1 MSTVFFD
8 VDTQLDFVYPAGA
21 LYVPGAER
29 VLPAVEKLN
38 RYAAGHGLPVIST
51 TDAHAENDPEFRV
64 WPPHCVRGTF
74 GQRKAPGTLLE
85 NRLVVAPE
93 RGDYSA
99 GGGIRQ
105 IILQKQPGAVAH
117 RAAGGA
123 GAGRGS
129 EPEGRRRAANARGDH
144 GGRRTCYQ
152 RGGSVRVSQPATI
165 AAARRPPLHHKWNSR
180 ISSSSTTRSRST
192 INPEWRPEGS

>member
-105 IILQKQPGAVAH
+105 IILQKQTLDCFSNPNLTGLLDQLDAERCVVYGVVTEYCVRQAVLGLL
-117 RAAGGA
+117 RTGRRVELVRDGVQSLKEEDERRTLEEITAAGG
-123 GAGRGS
+123 RVTS
-129 EPEGRRRAANARGDH
+129 AAEVCA
-144 GGRRTCYQ
+144 
-152 RGGSVRVSQPATI
+152 
-165 AAARRPPLHHKWNSR
+165 
-180 ISSSSTTRSRST
+180 
-192 INPEWRPEGS
+192 

>member
-105 IILQKQPGAVAH
+105 IILQKQTLDCFSNPNLTGLLDQLDAERCVVYGVVTEYCVRQAVLGLLRTGRRVELVRDAVQSLKEEDE
-117 RAAGGA
+117 RRTLEEITAAGG
-123 GAGRGS
+123 RV
-129 EPEGRRRAANARGDH
+129 
-144 GGRRTCYQ
+144 T
-152 RGGSVRVSQPATI
+152 SVAEVCA
-165 AAARRPPLHHKWNSR
+165 
-180 ISSSSTTRSRST
+180 
-192 INPEWRPEGS
+192 